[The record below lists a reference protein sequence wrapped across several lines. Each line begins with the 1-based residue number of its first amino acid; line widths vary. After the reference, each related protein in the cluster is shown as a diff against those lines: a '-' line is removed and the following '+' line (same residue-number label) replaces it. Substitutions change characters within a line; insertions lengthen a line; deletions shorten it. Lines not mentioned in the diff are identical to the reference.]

1 MLKMSSRMLG
11 RRRFIVSMTALA
23 SVAALRASAEETA
36 PPVASAT
43 QGTILEIERDGDE
56 PFLFDLA
63 ALEALPQHSFATSTI
78 WTEGVR
84 QFSGPPLAAV
94 LAAAGLE
101 MVPVQAFASN
111 GYGVTLTFPPGDAL
125 VPIVAT
131 RIDGQPISRREKGP
145 LWVMF
150 PFDSD
155 EAFRNAEV
163 FGQSIWHLVRLS
175 NRPDP
180 AT

>member
-1 MLKMSSRMLG
+1 MDKGALTPG
-11 RRRFIVSMTALA
+11 RRRFLALMAALA
-23 SVAALRASAEETA
+23 VVRPPRASADATVT
-36 PPVASAT
+36 PPARLTDDV
-43 QGTILEIERDGDE
+43 ILEIDVDAGDTVA
-56 PFLFDLA
+56 FDLE
-63 ALEALPQHSFATSTI
+63 ALDALPQHRFDTSTI
-78 WTEGVR
+78 WTDGVR

-94 LAAAGLE
+94 LGAAGLD
-101 MVPVQAFASN
+101 PQPIQAFASN

-131 RIDGQPISRREKGP
+131 RIDGAPIGRRERGP

-155 EAFRNAEV
+155 ASLRNAEV

-175 NRPDP
+175 NRPDT
-180 AT
+180 AS